1 MTGFFSVMP
10 AKLVLMSRGTG
21 ERREEGEGAEVA
33 GVGVSGALE
42 FMISSALIF
51 SRRAAVAELPAA

>member
-21 ERREEGEGAEVA
+21 ERREEAAGAEAA
-33 GVGVSGALE
+33 GVGVPGALE
-42 FMISSALIF
+42 SMISSPLF
-51 SRRAAVAELPAA
+51 SHGAAGKTWE